1 MTFIYNLSKKK
12 KKDFYF
18 IWIILVCVKMCKLI
32 LM

>member
-1 MTFIYNLSKKK
+1 MTFIYNLSKK